1 LAGLSLGLIVGTVFK
16 SNENMKTGIVI
27 AVTMFGC
34 FLSGM
39 MGVTMKYV
47 VDKNVPILNK
57 INPASMITDGFYA
70 LYHYTT
76 LSRYWFNIASLLIF
90 AFVMMAISYL
100 VLRRQKYD
108 SI

>member
-1 LAGLSLGLIVGTVFK
+1 MAGLSLGLMVGTVFK

-57 INPASMITDGFYA
+57 INPASMITD
-70 LYHYTT
+70 
-76 LSRYWFNIASLLIF
+76 
-90 AFVMMAISYL
+90 
-100 VLRRQKYD
+100 
-108 SI
+108 

>member
-1 LAGLSLGLIVGTVFK
+1 MIGTVLK
-16 SNENMKTGIVI
+16 SNENVKVGIVI

-39 MGVTMKYV
+39 MGITMKYV
-47 VDKNVPILNK
+47 IDKNVPILNK

-76 LSRYWFNIASLLIF
+76 LNRYWFNIASLLIF